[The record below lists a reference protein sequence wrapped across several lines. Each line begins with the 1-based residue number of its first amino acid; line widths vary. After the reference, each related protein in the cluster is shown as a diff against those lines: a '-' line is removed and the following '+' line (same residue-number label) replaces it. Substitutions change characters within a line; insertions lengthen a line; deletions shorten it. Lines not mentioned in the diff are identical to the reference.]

1 MPELLDIA
9 LRYDAETRRCD
20 AVVAGDDFLLDT
32 TAETPLLISLGTD
45 ARAEPDDLLPD
56 DPLPVTSPVVLL
68 GRRRGWVGDA
78 LDDQGRTSGCRLWLL
93 ARAKADE
100 STRRAAEEY
109 AVTATAWLATEYGVL
124 VTIAAEWL
132 SAGVLGLRAAA
143 GAADVTLRQRVAG

>member
-45 ARAEPDDLLPD
+45 ARAEPDDQRP
-56 DPLPVTSPVVLL
+56 
-68 GRRRGWVGDA
+68 A
-78 LDDQGRTSGCRLWLL
+78 SGCRLWLL

-109 AVTATAWLATEYGVL
+109 AVTATAWLATECGVP
-124 VTIAAEWL
+124 VTIASEWL
-132 SAGVLGLRAAA
+132 AAGMLGLRASA